1 MHRIFLFFEK
11 LTAAQ
16 SGRFFIGGIPLKIF
30 KEGLGEGSTF
40 AGLHPAVNLI
50 FFLFAIG
57 ISMFSMSPAFL
68 AVTLIFSW
76 TYSLILMGRKAIKTN
91 LLFTVPVIIIMALI
105 NTLFNHNGATVL
117 FYLNGNRV
125 TMEAFVSGVVGALLL
140 SSVIIWFSCF
150 NVIMSS
156 DKLIYIFGKAAPV
169 LGLTLS
175 MVFRFIPLLKSRF
188 KEIHLGQRCM
198 GRHTAG
204 GKMAKVRQT
213 VKEVSILISW
223 SLEAAI
229 ETSDSMEAR
238 GYGLP
243 GRTSFHLF
251 KMTPADWK
259 VLAITAVTGLA
270 GTAGCIMG
278 KTSIIFYPEIM
289 PAQWDAVRIVV
300 FVAFCMLLSIPI
312 FIDIAGERKWQQ

>member
-1 MHRIFLFFEK
+1 M
-11 LTAAQ
+11 
-16 SGRFFIGGIPLKIF
+16 KIF
-30 KEGLGEGSTF
+30 KDGLGDGSTF
-40 AGLHPAVNLI
+40 AGYHPAVNLI

-57 ISMFSMSPAFL
+57 ITMFSMSPAFL
-68 AVTLIFSW
+68 AVTLVFSW
-76 TYSLILMGRKAIKTN
+76 VYSLMLGGRKVIKTN

-117 FYLNGNRV
+117 FYLMGNRI
-125 TMEAFVSGVVGALLL
+125 TLEAFISGIAGALLL
-140 SSVIIWFSCF
+140 SSVIIWFGCF

-175 MVFRFIPLLKSRF
+175 MIFRFIPLLRSRF

-198 GRHTAG
+198 GRHVEG
-204 GKMAKVRQT
+204 SRMARLRQG

-251 KMTPADWK
+251 RMKPSDWK
-259 VLAITAVTGLA
+259 VLILTMITGLT

-278 KTSIIFYPEIM
+278 RTSINFYPEIV
-289 PAQWDAVRIVV
+289 PAQWDAVMIII
-300 FVAFCMLLSIPI
+300 FTAYCLLLSIPI
-312 FIDIAGERKWQQ
+312 IIDIAGERKWQQ